1 MPNSAPSSTFP
12 EFGPG
17 ASVGAAGASSCA
29 AGTSAGVASRLGS
42 GSSGG
47 GVSLEEPPQLEHST
61 SVSIQVEERT
71 LVGYHGCATRTR
83 GGIALAL
90 ARPAPVDRNA
100 LIGRLVGTVVAQ
112 ADSAW
117 TVDVAGVGYEVQVPR
132 GTSVRAGS
140 NPAES
145 ARITLY
151 VHTHVRE
158 DTLDLFGFATELE
171 RSVFRLLIGVPNV
184 GPKTALGILSA
195 LPPPDLA
202 SAVADQDLGRLTSVS
217 GIGKKTAERLILE
230 LREKLPRVAELRA
243 PASTERRGDDAGR
256 LLGALT
262 NMGFR
267 PPEAERAVAAL
278 GDRIGKEPLSDLLKA
293 ALAKLR

>member
-1 MPNSAPSSTFP
+1 
-12 EFGPG
+12 
-17 ASVGAAGASSCA
+17 
-29 AGTSAGVASRLGS
+29 
-42 GSSGG
+42 
-47 GVSLEEPPQLEHST
+47 
-61 SVSIQVEERT
+61 
-71 LVGYHGCATRTR
+71 
-83 GGIALAL
+83 
-90 ARPAPVDRNA
+90 

-112 ADSAW
+112 ADSTW

-132 GTSVRAGS
+132 GTSVRSGS
-140 NPAES
+140 NPSES

-158 DTLDLFGFATELE
+158 DTLDLFGFASELE
-171 RSVFRLLIGVPNV
+171 RSVFRLLITIPNV
-184 GPKTALGILSA
+184 GPRTALGILSA

-230 LREKLPRVAELRA
+230 LKEKLPRVAELRA

-278 GDRIGKEPLSDLLKA
+278 GDRVGKEPLSDLLKA

>member
-1 MPNSAPSSTFP
+1 
-12 EFGPG
+12 
-17 ASVGAAGASSCA
+17 
-29 AGTSAGVASRLGS
+29 
-42 GSSGG
+42 
-47 GVSLEEPPQLEHST
+47 
-61 SVSIQVEERT
+61 
-71 LVGYHGCATRTR
+71 
-83 GGIALAL
+83 
-90 ARPAPVDRNA
+90 
-100 LIGRLVGTVVAQ
+100 LIGRLVGTVVEQ
-112 ADSAW
+112 ADSTL
-117 TVDVAGVGYEVQVPR
+117 TVDVHGVGYELQVPR
-132 GTSVRAGS
+132 GTSVRSSS
-140 NPAES
+140 NPADAS
-145 ARITLY
+145 RITLY

-202 SAVADQDLGRLTSVS
+202 SAVADRDLVRLTSIS

-230 LREKLPRVAELRA
+230 LKEKLPRVAELRV
-243 PASTERRGDDAGR
+243 PARPERQGDDAGR

-267 PPEAERAVAAL
+267 QPEAERALASL
-278 GDRIGKEPLSDLLKA
+278 GDRVGKEPLSDLLKA

>member
-1 MPNSAPSSTFP
+1 
-12 EFGPG
+12 
-17 ASVGAAGASSCA
+17 
-29 AGTSAGVASRLGS
+29 
-42 GSSGG
+42 
-47 GVSLEEPPQLEHST
+47 
-61 SVSIQVEERT
+61 
-71 LVGYHGCATRTR
+71 
-83 GGIALAL
+83 
-90 ARPAPVDRNA
+90 

-112 ADSAW
+112 ADSIL
-117 TVDVAGVGYEVQVPR
+117 TVDVSGVGYEVHVPR
-132 GTSVRAGS
+132 GTSTRSGPS
-140 NPAES
+140 PADDVHV
-145 ARITLY
+145 TLY

-202 SAVADQDLGRLTSVS
+202 SAVADKDLGRLTTIS

-230 LREKLPRVAELRA
+230 LKEKLPRVAELRTSA
-243 PASTERRGDDAGR
+243 NTERRGDDAGR

-262 NMGFR
+262 NMGYR
-267 PPEAERAVAAL
+267 QPEAERAVAAL
-278 GDRIGKEPLSDLLKA
+278 GDRVGKEPLSELLKA

>member
-1 MPNSAPSSTFP
+1 
-12 EFGPG
+12 
-17 ASVGAAGASSCA
+17 
-29 AGTSAGVASRLGS
+29 LGS

-47 GVSLEEPPQLEHST
+47 GVSLEEPPQLAHSN

-71 LVGYHGCATRTR
+71 LVGYHGRATRTR

-90 ARPAPVDRNA
+90 APPVPVDGTA

-112 ADSAW
+112 ADSTW

-132 GTSVRAGS
+132 GTSVRSGS
-140 NPAES
+140 NPSES

-171 RSVFRLLIGVPNV
+171 RSVFRLLITIPNV

-195 LPPPDLA
+195 LPPPELA

-230 LREKLPRVAELRA
+230 LKEKLPRVAELRT

-267 PPEAERAVAAL
+267 APEAERAVASL
-278 GDRIGKEPLSDLLKA
+278 GDRMGKEPLSDLLKA